1 MTRPAL
7 AQLGRLAAA
16 VTGRPTIGDPGIG
29 VDVSAWRALAVFRA
43 LTLLYAVI
51 VNLADIRQVAHPRWC
66 LATLAVM
73 TVWTGVASFAY
84 TKPAWRSSRWLPA
97 LDMAVTVVTILATLM
112 VETEE
117 RIATGELTVPTVWG
131 AAAPLAWAIRWRLA
145 GGMLGATTIAAA
157 NFVVDRGQPTRAT
170 VHSLILVFLAGAV
183 IGYVIRIAERAERA
197 LAEAIRLQ
205 GATAE
210 RERLSREIHDG
221 VLQVLALVRRRGAE
235 LGGDAA
241 ELGRL
246 ATDQEAALRALISA
260 GPRLERADGL
270 ADLRTLLADPA
281 RRPNVHLASPATPV
295 LLPADVAQ
303 QLAAAVGEAL
313 HNVKHHVGVDADA
326 WILVESTPEEV
337 VVTVRDDG
345 PGIPPDRLA
354 EAASAGRLGVAQSI
368 VGRLRDLGG
377 KAVIN
382 SAPGEGTEVEL
393 HVPR

>member
-1 MTRPAL
+1 MRRTARAVS
-7 AQLGRLAAA
+7 RLVAA
-16 VTGRPTIGDPGIG
+16 VTGRPTAGDPGIG

-51 VNLADIRQVAHPRWC
+51 VNLADLSTVAHPRWS
-66 LATLAVM
+66 LVTLGVM
-73 TVWTGVASFAY
+73 TAWTGFASYAY
-84 TKPAWRSSRWLPA
+84 TKPAWRSSWQLPVA
-97 LDMAVTVVTILATLM
+97 DMAVTVVTILATLM
-112 VETEE
+112 VESEAQ
-117 RIATGELTVPTVWG
+117 IATGELTVPTVWG

-145 GGMLGATTIAAA
+145 GGMLGATVIAAT
-157 NFVVDRGQPTRAT
+157 NFVVDRGQPTAAT
-170 VHSLILVFLAGAV
+170 VHSLILVYLACAV
-183 IGYVIRIAERAERA
+183 IGYVIGLAERAELV

-221 VLQVLALVRRRGAE
+221 VLQVLALVRRRGTE
-235 LGGDAA
+235 LGGEVA

-260 GPRLERADGL
+260 GPALERSDGL
-270 ADLRTLLADPA
+270 VDLRELLADPA
-281 RRPNVHLASPATPV
+281 RSPRVHLASPASPV
-295 LLPADVAQ
+295 LLPAGPAQ

-313 HNVKHHVGVDADA
+313 HNVKHHVGPEADA
-326 WILVESTPEEV
+326 WILVESTPDEV

-345 PGIPPDRLA
+345 PGMPPGRLA
-354 EAASAGRLGVAQSI
+354 EAASQGRLGVAQSI

-377 KAVIN
+377 KAVIH